1 MFKRLLAVLAI
12 GAAIAACTP
21 TDGGASPDLTVPTPT
36 IDMPSEMP
44 SEMPTDPAGAS
55 PSP

>member
-1 MFKRLLAVLAI
+1 MLKRLLAVLAI

-21 TDGGASPDLTVPTPT
+21 TDGGASPDLTVPTPA
-36 IDMPSEMP
+36 PSLDMP
-44 SEMPTDPAGAS
+44 SEMPTDMPAESAS

>member
-1 MFKRLLAVLAI
+1 MLKRLLAVLAI

-21 TDGGASPDLTVPTPT
+21 TDGGASPDLTVPSPT
-36 IDMPSEMP
+36 MDMPSEMP

-55 PSP
+55 PSA